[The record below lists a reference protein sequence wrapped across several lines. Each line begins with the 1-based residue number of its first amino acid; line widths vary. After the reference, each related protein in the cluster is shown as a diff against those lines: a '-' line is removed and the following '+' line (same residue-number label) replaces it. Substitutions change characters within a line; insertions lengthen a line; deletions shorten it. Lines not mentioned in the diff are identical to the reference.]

1 MTSVFFFLA
10 KSHRNAGGPLIQ
22 WVYHHQVQERVSSS
36 GNVRM
41 MSTAR
46 AYFASIFWPSGLLT
60 L

>member
-1 MTSVFFFLA
+1 MTSVFFLLA

-22 WVYHHQVQERVSSS
+22 CVYHHQFQERVSSS

-41 MSTAR
+41 ISIAR
-46 AYFASIFWPSGLLT
+46 ANFASITWPSGLLM